1 MVTTPKTLSDNAVH
15 NKGKV
20 MAPRTTTFRRNG
32 RPRSEP
38 AEAAM
43 HGPPATGAVRQLTA
57 QDRQCA
63 TAAGFPRRTKT
74 AAHTTVH
81 TPRVVTRFSRCTPRF
96 FLSRPDTTTETGKV
110 QKKFLEFFFRRLR
123 HNDTGKYEAE
133 FPFISPCGREMNFV
147 HCDDVPFVFT
157 HIVQL
162 PEESKQPGSKGFLL
176 HNHAGNLLKVE
187 FTPQHLCM
195 PAGTGRVYHPAPE
208 RAGGVGLV
216 RSLLAIE
223 LSKHFTFADD
233 SEKTPPTH
241 FDWDGT
247 RYELTN
253 SLLPVIN
260 KVSSWNGTE

>member
-1 MVTTPKTLSDNAVH
+1 MAKWRALCWKLHRNLPSRAV
-15 NKGKV
+15 GV
-20 MAPRTTTFRRNG
+20 VIRNLHYDQG
-32 RPRSEP
+32 Q
-38 AEAAM
+38 
-43 HGPPATGAVRQLTA
+43 AT
-57 QDRQCA
+57 
-63 TAAGFPRRTKT
+63 KEY
-74 AAHTTVH
+74 
-81 TPRVVTRFSRCTPRF
+81 TREYFYFIDHQGMLFLDDSRMKNFTSCF
-96 FLSRPDTTTETGKV
+96 KE
-110 QKKFLEFFFRRLR
+110 KKFLEFFFRRLR
-123 HNDTGKYEAE
+123 YNDTGKYEAE

-147 HCDDVPFVFT
+147 RCDDLPFVFT

-162 PEESKQPGSKGFLL
+162 PEESKEPGSKGFLL

-208 RAGGVGLV
+208 RAGGVGLI

-233 SEKTPPTH
+233 SEKSPPTH

-247 RYELTN
+247 RYELSN

>member
-1 MVTTPKTLSDNAVH
+1 MVRWRALCWKLHRKLPSRGVI
-15 NKGKV
+15 
-20 MAPRTTTFRRNG
+20 RNLHYEQG
-32 RPRSEP
+32 Q
-38 AEAAM
+38 
-43 HGPPATGAVRQLTA
+43 AT
-57 QDRQCA
+57 
-63 TAAGFPRRTKT
+63 KEY
-74 AAHTTVH
+74 
-81 TPRVVTRFSRCTPRF
+81 SREYF
-96 FLSRPDTTTETGKV
+96 YFIDHQGMLFLDDSRMKNFTSCFKE
-110 QKKFLEFFFRRLR
+110 KKFLEFFFRRLR

>member
-1 MVTTPKTLSDNAVH
+1 MVKWRALCWKLHRNLPSRAV
-15 NKGKV
+15 GV
-20 MAPRTTTFRRNG
+20 VIRNLHYEQG
-32 RPRSEP
+32 Q
-38 AEAAM
+38 
-43 HGPPATGAVRQLTA
+43 AT
-57 QDRQCA
+57 
-63 TAAGFPRRTKT
+63 KEY
-74 AAHTTVH
+74 
-81 TPRVVTRFSRCTPRF
+81 TREYFYFIDHQGMLFLDDSRMKNFTSCF
-96 FLSRPDTTTETGKV
+96 KE
-110 QKKFLEFFFRRLR
+110 KKFLEFFFRRLR
-123 HNDTGKYEAE
+123 YNDTGKYEAE

-147 HCDDVPFVFT
+147 RCDDLPFVFT

-162 PEESKQPGSKGFLL
+162 PEESKEPGSKGFLL

-208 RAGGVGLV
+208 RAGGVGLI

-233 SEKTPPTH
+233 SEKSPPTH

-247 RYELTN
+247 RYELSN

-260 KVSSWNGTE
+260 KVSSWNATE